1 MTIRSYVGGHDIV
14 VYNNT
19 VYDKSIRKYRGGTPA
34 VVIPYAGRMLSAV
47 PKPAQEEQMEVNGVL
62 VPIHKAIEWDHVDPL
77 PNPEECDYALVSA
90 LYVTACKSLGID
102 TSRLLTIGGAVV
114 DDTGRTTI
122 GCVWLNRN

>member
-1 MTIRSYVGGHDIV
+1 MVIRSYVGGHDVV
-14 VYNNT
+14 VYHGA
-19 VYDKSIRKYRGGTPA
+19 VYDPSTRKYKGGTPA

-62 VPIHKAIEWDHVDPL
+62 IPLHKATVWDHVDPL

-90 LYVTACKSLGID
+90 LFVAACKSLGID

-114 DDTGRTTI
+114 DDAGRTI

>member
-1 MTIRSYVGGHDIV
+1 MVIRSYVGGHDVV
-14 VYNNT
+14 VYHGAI
-19 VYDKSIRKYRGGTPA
+19 YDPPA

-62 VPIHKAIEWDHVDPL
+62 IPLHKATVWDHVDPL

-90 LYVTACKSLGID
+90 LFVAACKSLGID

-114 DDTGRTTI
+114 DDAGRTI

>member
-62 VPIHKAIEWDHVDPL
+62 IPIHKAIEWDHVDPL